1 MVYKVTFEADVNGIA
16 SVKRIDGV
24 MYVYSKDASS
34 ARHFME
40 GYIAGAYSDSF
51 AIISVEPFYILEL
64 PEA

>member
-40 GYIAGAYSDSF
+40 GYITSAYSETF
-51 AIISVEPFYILEL
+51 AIISVEPFPVFEL